1 MNSTDFLGVKRI
13 IVSVFVSVGILS
25 SFDPPKAKF
34 LIGKVVFQ
42 ASSDVRSISVLV

>member
-1 MNSTDFLGVKRI
+1 MNSTVFLRVKRS
-13 IVSVFVSVGILS
+13 IVSVFVAVEFLP
-25 SFDPPKAKF
+25 SFYLPKAKF